1 MDVEKRKLLIFGA
14 ILIFLAIPLALSIAG
29 GQAEVQKEELQ
40 SEYSGTKIRIL
51 AIPHP
56 ASDAMRAMTPEFE
69 KETGIKVEW
78 ELVGSGDIMSK
89 QFLAQTAQDVPYD
102 VYMAKGVYLPAYEI
116 RHVLADLRGYLNDP
130 KLTPSE
136 YDYDDLLFAYSKG
149 LGTFNEHIR
158 GIPVAGESFFI
169 SYRKDLFDKYGKK
182 APDTTEELLE
192 LAEYFHNREPGL
204 YGISMRAETGR
215 TFALAWD
222 LFTAG
227 FGGAIMDQ
235 QTWEVKIN
243 TPETIQSLKYFLE
256 LLKYAPPDIETYSW
270 DAAISAFTA
279 GKTAMWYDA
288 TSLQPWIVDPE
299 KSEVVGKVAYAPAP
313 LCPEGRFGPVGG
325 WVLSIPELAKNKEAG
340 WTFIAWMTSKANAKK
355 YVDNGGVPCRT
366 SNLDDP
372 EFIAKDPNFVKALKD
387 SLEASANLIKLGQR
401 WVPATTEA
409 KQIHKIA
416 GYYGGQALL
425 GKMSAEEACAAAV
438 PELEELR
445 DKIKQIKY

>member
-1 MDVEKRKLLIFGA
+1 MAAKRRNQS
-14 ILIFLAIPLALSIAG
+14 ILILLFLIIPLILAG
-29 GQAEVQKEELQ
+29 AAGQAEVEEERVQ
-40 SEYSGTKIRIL
+40 GDYSGTKIRIL

-69 KETGIKVEW
+69 KATGITVEW
-78 ELVGSGDIMSK
+78 ELVGSSDIMSK

-102 VYMAKGVYLPAYEI
+102 VYMAKGVYLAEYEI
-116 RHVLADLRGYLNDP
+116 RNVLADLSGFLNDP
-130 KLTPSE
+130 KLTPPE
-136 YDYDDLLFAYSKG
+136 YDYEDLIYAYREG
-149 LGTFNEHIR
+149 LGTFNDHVR

-169 SYRKDLFDKYGKK
+169 SYRKDLFDKYGKQ
-182 APDTTEELLE
+182 APDTTEDLLE
-192 LAEYFHNREPGL
+192 LAKFFHEREPGL

-227 FGGAIMDQ
+227 FGGAIIDQ
-235 QTWEVKIN
+235 QTWEIKIN

-270 DAAISAFTA
+270 DAAISAFAA

-299 KSEVVGKVAYAPAP
+299 KSEVIGKVAYTQSP

-340 WTFIAWMTSKANAKK
+340 WAFISWMTSRANAKE
-355 YVDNGGVPCRT
+355 YVASGGVPCRN

-372 EFIAKDPNFVKALKD
+372 ELIAQDPNFMKALKG
-387 SLEASANLIKLGQR
+387 SLEASGNLIKLGQR

-409 KQIHKIA
+409 KPIHKVA
-416 GYYGGQALL
+416 GYYGGEALL

-438 PELEELR
+438 PELEEIR
-445 DKIKQIKY
+445 AKILQIKY